1 MKYKFPLVIAIN
13 FLSLG
18 VEILVVYQVK
28 LHHLVD
34 EILNNYCYLSFD
46 GPQNNIVGE
55 GSG

>member
-18 VEILVVYQVK
+18 FENLVVYQVK

-34 EILNNYCYLSFD
+34 KILNNYCYLSFD
-46 GPQNNIVGE
+46 GPQK
-55 GSG
+55 